1 MSESKDIQNAKFSSL
16 LHSFEDLGYKSST
29 RIGPKEFRLFLNK
42 RTSSGNFDNLL
53 CDKLFEILN
62 INDMSPISIEE
73 FVEGFLIFEEE
84 VARNAESFR
93 IKFLKE
99 QEIYNK
105 ILKQCEIYRR
115 ENLNAEGFCKNAKI
129 SGEITDINIK
139 KKLEGLKEIIIIVIF
154 NKEKE
159 ELRFKI
165 GGEANYKKSF
175 EFRPTSR
182 KDHFEFVMKGLNEK
196 NVEFD
201 IGSKI
206 FPLGDIQSQEEYFVQ
221 IVVPEIDNPDQVAA
235 FINASIILY
244 MSDYKYYEAMLRKQE
259 KRMKK
264 YKTAMN
270 KAAEYLRY
278 VREIYGD
285 LTQVKPDLI
294 VDFNNEKLMQRKGAK
309 LNVNFNNVLEAE
321 VPGGNFYVEF
331 NNQREIKKRGVPLRV
346 EFNNAKEVVS
356 EPIIETKKVEYSYKT
371 TGYTQSVQKQNIVN
385 KTEQT
390 SQLIQKEN
398 IDTNIN
404 KNINT
409 DINPVVNTKTNVE
422 LNYDIKNSL
431 QQLPEQLPEQNAKKI
446 EEIEHI
452 KLYSDVIENN
462 DNTKETNNIDI
473 NINDNAQIKEEIN
486 QQNMYAQQSQSDLE
500 QILQQQNAQQITNT
514 NQIIQTTEQNGAD
527 FDIDAFLKQQGYN
540 TTTQAENNAD
550 IQAYLQQTEQN
561 AQMQQGTTT
570 TTTTTTKTTTT
581 QIQNQGDN
589 NGTINLNSGEYQL
602 EAKTLDP
609 IINKVGINYSVNK
622 AIVNETTKEIV
633 VSEKTLPVSYLPEK
647 VNKLIV
653 SGQVTTLPLITAGTK
668 ATYNTLEPIVH
679 ESKVYMNASSGNEIT
694 DINANNTTSSN
705 YDYSN
710 LISNEQNNYNNIN
723 SQSYNYNYDANGLNG
738 QVGYEYNYSGG
749 ATTSN
754 NDYSN
759 WGTNAQSSSYTTTNV
774 VHTTTQS
781 QYTQPVINYQSGI
794 QGIPI
799 QQGQQIQYGI

>member
-409 DINPVVNTKTNVE
+409 DINPVVNTTTNVE

-570 TTTTTTKTTTT
+570 TTTTTKTTTT

-622 AIVNETTKEIV
+622 AIVNETTKKIV

-653 SGQVTTLPLITAGTK
+653 SDQVTTLPLITAGTK

-774 VHTTTQS
+774 VQTTTQS

>member
-1 MSESKDIQNAKFSSL
+1 MAESKDIQNAKFSTL
-16 LHSFEDLGYKSST
+16 LHSFEDLGYKTST
-29 RIGPKEFRLFLNK
+29 RIGPKEFRIFLNK
-42 RTSSGNFDNLL
+42 RTASGNFDNLL

-62 INDMSPISIEE
+62 INDMSSISIEE
-73 FVEGFLIFEEE
+73 FVEGFLVFEEE

-139 KKLEGLKEIIIIVIF
+139 KKLQGLKEIIIIVIF

-385 KTEQT
+385 
-390 SQLIQKEN
+390 
-398 IDTNIN
+398 
-404 KNINT
+404 
-409 DINPVVNTKTNVE
+409 
-422 LNYDIKNSL
+422 
-431 QQLPEQLPEQNAKKI
+431 
-446 EEIEHI
+446 
-452 KLYSDVIENN
+452 
-462 DNTKETNNIDI
+462 
-473 NINDNAQIKEEIN
+473 IN
-486 QQNMYAQQSQSDLE
+486 Q
-500 QILQQQNAQQITNT
+500 
-514 NQIIQTTEQNGAD
+514 
-527 FDIDAFLKQQGYN
+527 
-540 TTTQAENNAD
+540 
-550 IQAYLQQTEQN
+550 
-561 AQMQQGTTT
+561 
-570 TTTTTTKTTTT
+570 
-581 QIQNQGDN
+581 
-589 NGTINLNSGEYQL
+589 LN
-602 EAKTLDP
+602 
-609 IINKVGINYSVNK
+609 I
-622 AIVNETTKEIV
+622 
-633 VSEKTLPVSYLPEK
+633 
-647 VNKLIV
+647 
-653 SGQVTTLPLITAGTK
+653 
-668 ATYNTLEPIVH
+668 
-679 ESKVYMNASSGNEIT
+679 
-694 DINANNTTSSN
+694 
-705 YDYSN
+705 
-710 LISNEQNNYNNIN
+710 
-723 SQSYNYNYDANGLNG
+723 
-738 QVGYEYNYSGG
+738 
-749 ATTSN
+749 
-754 NDYSN
+754 
-759 WGTNAQSSSYTTTNV
+759 
-774 VHTTTQS
+774 
-781 QYTQPVINYQSGI
+781 
-794 QGIPI
+794 
-799 QQGQQIQYGI
+799 

>member
-390 SQLIQKEN
+390 SQLIKKEN

-404 KNINT
+404 TNINT
-409 DINPVVNTKTNVE
+409 DINPVVNTTTNVE

-561 AQMQQGTTT
+561 AKMQQGTT

-589 NGTINLNSGEYQL
+589 NGAINLNSGEYQL

-653 SGQVTTLPLITAGTK
+653 SDQVTTLPLITAGTK

-679 ESKVYMNASSGNEIT
+679 ESKVYMNAASGNEIT

-723 SQSYNYNYDANGLNG
+723 NQSYNYNYDANGLNG

-774 VHTTTQS
+774 VQTTTQS
-781 QYTQPVINYQSGI
+781 QNTQPVINYQSGI

-799 QQGQQIQYGI
+799 QQGQKIQYGI

>member
-1 MSESKDIQNAKFSSL
+1 MSESKDIQNAKFNSL

-390 SQLIQKEN
+390 SQLIKKEN

-404 KNINT
+404 TNINT
-409 DINPVVNTKTNVE
+409 DINPVINTTTNVE

-486 QQNMYAQQSQSDLE
+486 QQNMYTQQSQSDLE
-500 QILQQQNAQQITNT
+500 QILQQQNAQQISNT

-550 IQAYLQQTEQN
+550 IQAYLQQAEQN

-570 TTTTTTKTTTT
+570 TTTTTKTTTT
-581 QIQNQGDN
+581 HIQNQGDN

-622 AIVNETTKEIV
+622 AIVNETTKKIV

-653 SGQVTTLPLITAGTK
+653 SDQVTTLPLITAGTK

-710 LISNEQNNYNNIN
+710 LISNEQNNYNNIDN
-723 SQSYNYNYDANGLNG
+723 QSYNYNYDANGLNG

-749 ATTSN
+749 ASTNN

-774 VHTTTQS
+774 VQTTTQS

>member
-16 LHSFEDLGYKSST
+16 LHSFEDFGYKSST
-29 RIGPKEFRLFLNK
+29 RIGPKEFRIFLNK
-42 RTSSGNFDNLL
+42 RSSSGNFDNLL

-154 NKEKE
+154 NKQKE

-196 NVEFD
+196 NAEFD

-206 FPLGDIQSQEEYFVQ
+206 FPLGDIESQEEYFVQ

-264 YKTAMN
+264 YKSAMN

-285 LTQVKPDLI
+285 LTQIKPDLI

-309 LNVNFNNVLEAE
+309 LNVNFNNVIEAE

-331 NNQREIKKRGVPLRV
+331 NNQREIKKKGVPLRV
-346 EFNNAKEVVS
+346 EFNNSKEVVS

-390 SQLIQKEN
+390 SQLIKNEN
-398 IDTNIN
+398 INNNINTNI
-404 KNINT
+404 IT
-409 DINPVVNTKTNVE
+409 DINPVVNTTTNVE

-431 QQLPEQLPEQNAKKI
+431 EQLPEELPERNVKI
-446 EEIEHI
+446 DEEIDHI
-452 KLYSDVIENN
+452 KLYSDVVENN
-462 DNTKETNNIDI
+462 DNTKEINTINN
-473 NINDNAQIKEEIN
+473 NVQTQEQIH
-486 QQNMYAQQSQSDLE
+486 QQKIYTQQSKSSNQVQSKSDLD
-500 QILQQQNAQQITNT
+500 QILQQQNAQQVSN
-514 NQIIQTTEQNGAD
+514 NQIIQTTEQNGGE
-527 FDIDAFLKQQGYN
+527 FDIDEFLKQQGYG
-540 TTTQAENNAD
+540 TTTQVENNAD
-550 IQAYLQQTEQN
+550 IQAYLQQTDQN
-561 AQMQQGTTT
+561 AHMQQGTT

-581 QIQNQGDN
+581 QINNQGNAN
-589 NGTINLNSGEYQL
+589 NNMINLNSGEYQL
-602 EAKTLDP
+602 EAKTLEP

-653 SGQVTTLPLITAGTK
+653 SEQVTTLPLITAGK
-668 ATYNTLEPIVH
+668 KVTYNTLEPIVH
-679 ESKVYMNASSGNEIT
+679 ESKVYMNEGSGNVIT

-705 YDYSN
+705 YDYTN
-710 LISNEQNNYNNIN
+710 LISNNQNNYNNFN
-723 SQSYNYNYDANGLNG
+723 SESYNYDANGLNG
-738 QVGYEYNYSGG
+738 NVGYEYNLNSGS
-749 ATTSN
+749 TSN
-754 NDYSN
+754 NDYNN
-759 WGTNAQSSSYTTTNV
+759 WGTNAQSSTYTTTNV
-774 VHTTTQS
+774 VHTTSQS
-781 QYTQPVINYQSGI
+781 QYTQPVINYHSEI
-794 QGIPI
+794 KGIPI
-799 QQGQQIQYGI
+799 EQGQQIQYGI